1 MKQNGDM
8 DILKDKTK
16 LKDNPFVVPDGYFEA
31 MRERALRVPEIQEIR
46 SRKIRRILVPVFSVA
61 ASIALVFF
69 GMLLF
74 DGRRTASEHYLY
86 SDNATTSL
94 SSDEIIEYLIYTG
107 ASVEDINSIVSNN

>member
-8 DILKDKTK
+8 DILKDNTK
-16 LKDNPFVVPDGYFEA
+16 LKDNPFVVPDGYFET
-31 MRERALRVPEIQEIR
+31 MRERALRVPEIQETR

-74 DGRRTASEHYLY
+74 DGRRTASEHDLY
-86 SDNATTSL
+86 SDNAATAL
-94 SSDEIIEYLIYTG
+94 SNDEIIEYLIYTG
-107 ASVEDINSIVSNN
+107 ASVEDINSIVNNN